1 MAQEAYLVDEWVNT
15 HQPQYERLFDDGQ
28 AREYEVNLTPGGA
41 ALSALAR
48 YTYMERR
55 PRKLEYTTMA
65 EVAQGVSATLDA
77 CEQGLFGATNNVLS
91 AVETVPIEAIK
102 SATTRVI
109 THWERACLR
118 RDLPTPFEDMVIDDV
133 LPEDIALSAT
143 GLILMTAAAFA
154 VALRSHHPKPSSA
167 VPKWAVSGIKYYGP
181 SFTADFIEGSNPYG
195 LLSHEAANT
204 SSVLTE
210 RHRKGV
216 LAYSPKTPEV
226 TLTKIAGNLDAPPSE
241 ELANMLGWSV
251 ERTEAIFTPSALREL
266 SVARR
271 GRSLIATVQRIGRLY
286 DDVLTP
292 DAIADS
298 LDISP
303 DQAEFTF
310 KSSLIH
316 SVVFS
321 SPDRNPIDRLR
332 DILTLTRYLTNN
344 FHLSYPLAVWIAAY
358 LPDQALD
365 RSALVERERTNRPR
379 GVSES
384 LWASAVAK
392 YPQQGDPRRTRL
404 INNVTAYWNFLNAL
418 SLDVKPDSNRAL
430 EERVP
435 DTTYSP
441 EHILFGDESTS
452 NLRDTVDGLLAKADI
467 SMGDKRTLL
476 EFFMDSDA
484 QPTEAIKELLD
495 RVRKGTIPQL

>member
-1 MAQEAYLVDEWVNT
+1 VAQEAYSVNEWVNA

-28 AREYEVNLTPGGA
+28 LQEHELNPTSGET

-65 EVAQGVSATLDA
+65 EVAQGVSVILDA
-77 CEQGLFGATNNVLS
+77 CEQGLFGAANNVLKT
-91 AVETVPIEAIK
+91 VETVPNEAIK
-102 SATTRVI
+102 TATTRVI

-118 RDLPTPFEDMVIDDV
+118 RNLPTPFEDMVIDNV
-133 LPEDIALSAT
+133 LPEDMALSAT

-154 VALRSHHPKPSSA
+154 IVLRRHHPKSSNA
-167 VPKWAVSGIKYYGP
+167 VPGWAVSGIKYYGP
-181 SFTADFIEGSNPYG
+181 SFTADFIDGSNPYG
-195 LLSHEAANT
+195 LLDNEAAST

-216 LAYSPKTPEV
+216 LSSSPKTPEL
-226 TLTKIAGNLDAPPSE
+226 TLAKIAKNLDAPPSE
-241 ELANMLGWSV
+241 ELARMLGWSV
-251 ERTEAIFTPSALREL
+251 ERTKAIFTPSALREL

-271 GRSLIATVQRIGRLY
+271 GRSLIATVKRIGRLY
-286 DDVLTP
+286 DDDLTP
-292 DAIADS
+292 DAIASS

-303 DQAEFTF
+303 EQAESTF

-316 SVVFS
+316 SVVFG
-321 SPDRNPIDRLR
+321 SPDRDPVDRLR
-332 DILTLTRYLTNN
+332 DILTLTRHLTNN

-365 RSALVERERTNRPR
+365 RAALVERERTNRPR

-384 LWASAVAK
+384 LWAATVAK
-392 YPQQGDPRRTRL
+392 YPQQGDIRRTRL
-404 INNVTAYWNFLNAL
+404 ISNVIAYWNFLNAL
-418 SLDVKPDSNRAL
+418 PFNVKPEGNRAL
-430 EERVP
+430 EERIP

-441 EHILFGDESTS
+441 EYILFGDEATS
-452 NLRDTVDGLLAKADI
+452 NLKETVDGLLVRASFSTREKW
-467 SMGDKRTLL
+467 TLL
-476 EFFMDSDA
+476 EFFRDADA
-484 QPTEAIKELLD
+484 QPTENIRELLG
-495 RVRKGTIPQL
+495 RVRQAVEP